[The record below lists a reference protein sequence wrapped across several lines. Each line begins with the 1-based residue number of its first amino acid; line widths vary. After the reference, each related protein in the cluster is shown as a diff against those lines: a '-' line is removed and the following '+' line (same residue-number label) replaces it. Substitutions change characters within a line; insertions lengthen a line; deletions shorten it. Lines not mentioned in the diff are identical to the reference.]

1 METLKKIHKTI
12 NTISEDPDINITKKD
27 DLTFDVVITGE
38 LMPSFDKLG
47 EIQNKIIETCDNKYT
62 LKTVYGDGQ
71 DATLILK
78 ENNN

>member
-12 NTISEDPDINITKKD
+12 ENITEDPNINITKKD
-27 DLTFDVVITGE
+27 DLTFNIVITGE

-47 EIQNKIIETCDNKYT
+47 EIQNKIIETCDDEYT

-78 ENNN
+78 EIS